1 MILCMRASGLAW
13 TSRHGLNYLLAHSRS
28 VSSIVLYGMRDVF
41 SILPTLT
48 ALYSLTR
55 SPTYNLTPSFPP
67 PLPLFPFS
75 PWRVSVPRYP
85 PSVSFRATPEHT
97 QRSPHESF
105 SSSHSLSQTAH
116 PQPTTHNPPTHQ
128 PLIHETRSIWRNVQ
142 GNDSAFIHS
151 FFLPLLLAP
160 VVPRVA
166 KGNPELPKFLGG
178 FSFLFPRFP
187 FQSLIAQYF
196 TGVPYSTQIFAL
208 KNRA

>member
-1 MILCMRASGLAW
+1 MRASGLAW

-28 VSSIVLYGMRDVF
+28 VSSTVLYGMRDVF

-67 PLPLFPFS
+67 PLPLFSFS

-116 PQPTTHNPPTHQ
+116 PQPTTHQPTNPLSMKRDLSGVMCRGMIPHSFT
-128 PLIHETRSIWRNVQ
+128 
-142 GNDSAFIHS
+142 HS
-151 FFLPLLLAP
+151 FFL
-160 VVPRVA
+160 
-166 KGNPELPKFLGG
+166 F
-178 FSFLFPRFP
+178 F
-187 FQSLIAQYF
+187 
-196 TGVPYSTQIFAL
+196 
-208 KNRA
+208 